1 MGTDQEQ
8 VEKPVEETVEKE
20 KETKNDSI
28 RQEYVFASD
37 AKLKEC
43 KYCRVMIPKKAKI
56 CPNCKMILRKH
67 TFLKVIT
74 AAFVLAVIGA
84 GSYCLSAYWGLLPD
98 SAVPAWI
105 AQNKMAVPVVSVTT
119 VETTEAAAGAKT
131 VEPTEVAAVETE
143 ELEVA
148 KESGSS
154 KGEQKETTK
163 SVTVND
169 SAKAEDANE
178 DKAAEKD
185 KSSAEDENGI
195 EDKDN
200 ANNQSGAEGDVAE
213 DKSGASDEAD
223 SKDKNAV
230 KDKETAEDNS
240 DAEDKTDSED
250 RNTVKDKDTAEDE
263 SDGEDKTDSGNK
275 KAVQNKD
282 AMEKEDAED
291 EDPTANREDMDEN
304 EASFR
309 ADCVRRKY
317 KGLLRD
323 KDYLGTAVL
332 VLRAEVICQVDG
344 GLFDENVYYLC
355 MEEENGI
362 ECYYIIRDDRSADD
376 TLILEGDIITVY
388 GRLFGTCKLPAN
400 LIETRPTVPAI
411 SMLTYDLLEE

>member
-250 RNTVKDKDTAEDE
+250 
-263 SDGEDKTDSGNK
+263 KTDLR
-275 KAVQNKD
+275 NKD

-309 ADCVRRKY
+309 ADCVQRKY

-411 SMLTYDLLEE
+411 SILTYDLLEE